1 MPDKPKAFVSYSW
14 TSPAHRDRIRAYAER
29 LVGDGVDVILDQW
42 DLKEGQDKNAF
53 MEKMVTDPSVT
64 HVLVFSDAAYARKAD
79 QRKSGVGTES
89 QIISQEVYKRVDQ
102 QKFIPIACEV
112 DENQQPILPTYLAS
126 RIAIDFSSPEA
137 ANDNWEQLIRV
148 LYGKPLHEKPV
159 AGTPPAYIITDAQS
173 PSNPAVGKFTT
184 LRQALLQGRPGVK
197 LYRDDFIRA
206 AIDFADK
213 LRVRTPP
220 DVQSLATNIET
231 DLRTLLPIRDHLI
244 DWLLLEG
251 QLATPND
258 FAPVVVETLE
268 RILALRYKPEE
279 LTSWNDA
286 WFDAHKIFVYEV
298 FLYVVAA
305 LIETRQ
311 HAVLHELFS
320 TNYLLPESEGQRGS
334 EFDSFDAFYGYSDV
348 LEQRNKRENL
358 RRLSPVA
365 DLIKARA
372 TRADIPF
379 SRVMQAELV
388 VFLAAL
394 IRPVARWYP
403 QTLVYLG
410 FGKRFPLFVR
420 GAQHKHFQ
428 VLASIT
434 GIQSGDALREAV
446 KAGIERMGVN
456 QWSHFVIHTHV
467 SLWDAMNMDRLD
479 TIA

>member
-1 MPDKPKAFVSYSW
+1 MPNKPKAFVSYSW
-14 TSPAHRDRIRAYAER
+14 TSPAHRDRIRGYAER
-29 LVGDGVDVILDQW
+29 LLADGAEVILDQW

-53 MEKMVTDPSVT
+53 MEQMVTDPSVT
-64 HVLVFSDAAYARKAD
+64 HVLVFSDAAYAAKANN
-79 QRKSGVGTES
+79 RRSGVGTES

-112 DENQQPILPTYLAS
+112 DDNQQPILPVYLAS
-126 RIAIDFSSPEA
+126 RIAIDFSTPEA

-159 AGTPPAYIITDAQS
+159 VGTPPAYIVTDART
-173 PSNPAVGKFTT
+173 PANPIAGKFMT

-206 AIDFADK
+206 AVDFADK

-220 DVQSLATNIET
+220 DVESLPTKIEA
-231 DLRTLLPIRDHLI
+231 DLRTLLPVRDHLI

-251 QLATPND
+251 QLASDAD
-258 FAPVVVETLE
+258 FTPVVVETLE
-268 RILALRYKPEE
+268 RILSLRYRPDE
-279 LTSWNDA
+279 LTSWSDG
-286 WFDAHKIFVYEV
+286 WFDAHRIFVYEV
-298 FLYVVAA
+298 FIYVVAA
-305 LIETRQ
+305 LIETK
-311 HAVLHELFS
+311 HYAVLHELFT
-320 TNYLLPESEGQRGS
+320 TNYLLPESQGNPGT

-348 LEQRNKRENL
+348 LERRNQRDNL

-365 DLIKARA
+365 DLMKDRA
-372 TRADIPF
+372 SRADIPF
-379 SRVMQAELV
+379 PQVMQAELV
-388 VFLAAL
+388 IFLAAL
-394 IRPVARWYP
+394 IRADARWYP

-410 FGKRFPLFVR
+410 FGKRFPIFIR
-420 GAQHKHFQ
+420 GVQHKHFD

-434 GIQSGDALREAV
+434 GIQTGDALRQAVEA
-446 KAGIERMGVN
+446 GMQRMGVN
-456 QWSHFVIHTHV
+456 QWFNFVVHSHV